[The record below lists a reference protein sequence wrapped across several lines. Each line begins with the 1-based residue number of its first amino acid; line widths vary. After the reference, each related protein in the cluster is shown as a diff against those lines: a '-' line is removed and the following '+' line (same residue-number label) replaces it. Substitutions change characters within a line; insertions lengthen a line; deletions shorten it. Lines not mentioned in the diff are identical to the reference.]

1 MLVPWG
7 IDLPMSVGAIAMSAS
22 TIVAGRNTPA
32 SLTSLSA
39 AATSRRAQRRVAS
52 RMTSIGVR
60 CARSRESVGDRT
72 PDDPFGPGND
82 RDSAGEGQRTPIRGP
97 GRDRD
102 PAFEG
107 GGCSPMTS
115 SKAAVRRAMAPLR
128 VGRACRLSDGNC
140 RRDA

>member
-1 MLVPWG
+1 
-7 IDLPMSVGAIAMSAS
+7 
-22 TIVAGRNTPA
+22 
-32 SLTSLSA
+32 
-39 AATSRRAQRRVAS
+39 
-52 RMTSIGVR
+52 MTSIGVR

-107 GGCSPMTS
+107 GLQSDDFLEGGCQAGYG
-115 SKAAVRRAMAPLR
+115 AASRWESLPTVRRQLSPGRLAGHVEDGVHLVRLEISDQPAGR
-128 VGRACRLSDGNC
+128 VSW
-140 RRDA
+140 